1 MAEKTKGKGGYGPG
15 MFFPSQVDYGQEPS
29 DVTAGQ
35 FASDVEL
42 IRGQIRA
49 SQQQDDFSDVS
60 GADILSEIGEGG
72 GCQKAQHV
80 PVFINGVPSGCAS
93 ITYFDDYFDPGI
105 AGGGPTIQIPSFESV
120 YGELPEGTV
129 TWQIGDFNGDGV
141 REVYTIDAD
150 GNPHTVYGY
159 DDSGNVTSSP
169 YEEGTTEATGLE
181 EYYEVFGE
189 GLVNDVIDKLGD
201 FIDKA
206 EDAVDDP
213 LGAVKNILDNV
224 LPAAKDC
231 ESWTDPCTSGGNPCW
246 KDCVEVG
253 LIFGIPGLPMPP
265 GMVGATVRDIENAVK
280 EAGQTIGDFIE
291 DPVGTI
297 NEIITETKK
306 KIQGVFSSG
315 SDPQGIY
322 DWIKGI
328 LGNVIGGV
336 VWNEIGD
343 TIDELFVGG
352 DDDGPQTPIDC
363 TKLDEFNA
371 NKDYC
376 LDQGF
381 VNCDELTSQTGKQLT
396 GGIKQGQ
403 ENCEEIQDPQ
413 CIGDGIWNGEKCVCP
428 EGTDKVGEDEPLN
441 GDCSDGDTKTLE
453 EEICE
458 NKGLTYD
465 PSAPEADRDEDDCV
479 SGTTDGDDIT
489 TTETDIVCEE
499 GVAINPSNTYS
510 QRKTDWDSACGQTHC
525 FQGVGQAATKMTD
538 HVDNNCSN
546 PLKTDVDDGDDGG
559 TDETDCSTIT
569 DSNFAACGKKKCDE
583 KPGAV
588 FTYVDVE
595 EECQYRGGGIDTV
608 TKCDDGSDPDPNT
621 GCREDWCDDARTIP
635 KVPGEDCPVDVVD
648 CSQITDENA
657 KQCGKEKCADGTF
670 KDKGTCPDITECPN
684 GQQLVNGECVT
695 IYTCDDPNATT
706 RPDGSCGPC
715 KTGYVF
721 DGAVERCVQESV
733 TDPCDDPA
741 YAAAN
746 PTECGSLPPECTDC
760 SCAEYAAANP
770 DECGTGGGGDD
781 GGGDDGGGGGGGV
794 GMFRP
799 QASAPPSLGDPQLLA
814 RTEFPIVDYLSESL
828 AQQTKGELMQGMLTG
843 NIV

>member
-141 REVYTIDAD
+141 REVYAIDAD

-315 SDPQGIY
+315 ADPQGIY

-328 LGNVIGGV
+328 LGNVIGGI
-336 VWNEIGD
+336 VWNEIGE
-343 TIDELFVGG
+343 TIDELFV
-352 DDDGPQTPIDC
+352 
-363 TKLDEFNA
+363 
-371 NKDYC
+371 
-376 LDQGF
+376 
-381 VNCDELTSQTGKQLT
+381 S
-396 GGIKQGQ
+396 
-403 ENCEEIQDPQ
+403 
-413 CIGDGIWNGEKCVCP
+413 
-428 EGTDKVGEDEPLN
+428 GEDE
-441 GDCSDGDTKTLE
+441 SEDGDDTT
-453 EEICE
+453 IDYGMCDD
-458 NKGLTYD
+458 GLTPKKDEGGTNCSGVEPINEIGD
-465 PSAPEADRDEDDCV
+465 PCTTGDEKDGTYQDVDGELMCV
-479 SGTTDGDDIT
+479 SGTTDGDGGDDDDT
-489 TTETDIVCEE
+489 TVTPEEQDCENQ
-499 GVAINPSNTYS
+499 GKVYS
-510 QRKTDWDSACGQTHC
+510 PDEKKCVDRKNKCPDPLREVDYLTGECKDECTNGSLAN
-525 FQGVGQAATKMTD
+525 D
-538 HVDNNCSN
+538 HVDGKCWQ
-546 PLKTDVDDGDDGG
+546 PEKTDVDDGDDGG

-569 DSNFAACGKKKCDE
+569 DSNFTACGKKKCDE

-746 PTECGSLPPECTDC
+746 PTECGSLPPDCTDC
-760 SCAEYAAANP
+760 SCAKYAAANP
-770 DECGTGGGGDD
+770 DECDTGGGGDD
-781 GGGDDGGGGGGGV
+781 GGGDDGSTGGGV